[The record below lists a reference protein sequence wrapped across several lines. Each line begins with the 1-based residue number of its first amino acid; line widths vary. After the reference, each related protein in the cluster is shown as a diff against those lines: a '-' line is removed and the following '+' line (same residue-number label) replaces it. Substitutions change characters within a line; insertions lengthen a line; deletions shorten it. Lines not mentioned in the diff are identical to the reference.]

1 MNRLYYLLVICACFV
16 GMISCAKEDDL
27 IPSGIVDN
35 YFAVPDNATDEV
47 SILRKNFY
55 EKNGVYLLFNDT
67 LRHEQQGTYED
78 GTPIWFTETID
89 FNYNISTTGTGA
101 YQFVYLN
108 NQHNCEIAASMVEK
122 HILPHLGK
130 GWLPYSLLLLDTIKS
145 RDWRGNWSVT
155 DCISSIRCM
164 AIGVGDVIEKTDE
177 EQSTFCRGML
187 SMLVVERVE
196 ELDESLFEEFDS
208 FCTKYYGKDYEDFGL
223 DWMSPTDE
231 ELYGLGMIYKPLFT
245 FPDNAMDRK
254 YFAQYAVELTEEEF
268 QEKYGAYPI
277 VMQKYE
283 IIKEI
288 ISDLGYKF

>member
-1 MNRLYYLLVICACFV
+1 MNRLYYLLVICAYFV
-16 GMISCAKEDDL
+16 SITSCTEEDDL
-27 IPSGIVDN
+27 TPSGIADN

-47 SILRKNFY
+47 STLRKNFY

-67 LRHEQQGTYED
+67 LRHEQRGVYED

-89 FNYNISTTGTGA
+89 FNYNISTIGTGA

-108 NQHNCEIAASMVEK
+108 NQQDREIAASMVEK

-145 RDWRGNWSVT
+145 RDWRGNWSTV
-155 DCISSIRCM
+155 DCISSIRSM
-164 AIGVGDVIEKTDE
+164 GIGVGEAIEKTEE
-177 EQSTFCRGML
+177 EQGAFCKGML
-187 SMLVVERVE
+187 SMLVVDRVE
-196 ELDESLFEEFDS
+196 ELDESLFEEFDL
-208 FCTKYYGKDYEDFGL
+208 FCAEYYGEDYEDFGL
-223 DWMSPTDE
+223 DWMSPADE
-231 ELYGLGMIYKPLFT
+231 ELYELGIIYKPLFT